1 VTLAVDLTPLIEDDR
16 LSLRDFVAAKIDRFR
31 EDVLRRLA

>member
-1 VTLAVDLTPLIEDDR
+1 LLTDDH